1 MKGFFAMSIFSD
13 MLKTYIH
20 EKDIKVGAL
29 AHYCNL
35 ERSTVYK
42 FINGKRVPMSAELV
56 EQIAHFIKLAPLE
69 THRFR
74 EAWKMSHMGENTYY
88 INKSIEHFLCNFPN
102 KSSQPL
108 CNFSSQ
114 NGITEYFPSNQNCLL
129 LNSSQAVDSSVHQL
143 LLSEASKTNGRVA
156 LLLQPDYP
164 FLLHLLSTMQPA
176 GSLQIEHIF
185 SLNSAEHFTE
195 THELYELYYLENVF
209 PIYMN
214 SLDYRIHCFYTDE
227 LSHCQN
233 LFALPYMILTSE
245 YAITCTS
252 DYQMGILYQDNDILQ
267 TLWNLFHSH
276 QDLCQPIFQTFPIIE
291 NDLPSLFQYV
301 ANTRNSADVIINIQ
315 PEACILPFLRKDL
328 LEKIF
333 NYNIPMADSVISMA
347 DTLFLDNIQ
356 RIRDKKFII
365 YFTQYGITRFLQEG
379 VLEEIPSEFYHPLNI
394 EQRIRILHEIAQCC
408 HDGVYRILKKPLN
421 HLSENLRMCICGN
434 TCSLTYQTNS
444 GKHMCCSITDP
455 FLLQIFQNFFTNID
469 PDVYYTSEESE
480 QIINR
485 MIECLK
491 TK

>member
-1 MKGFFAMSIFSD
+1 
-13 MLKTYIH
+13 
-20 EKDIKVGAL
+20 
-29 AHYCNL
+29 
-35 ERSTVYK
+35 
-42 FINGKRVPMSAELV
+42 
-56 EQIAHFIKLAPLE
+56 
-69 THRFR
+69 
-74 EAWKMSHMGENTYY
+74 
-88 INKSIEHFLCNFPN
+88 
-102 KSSQPL
+102 
-108 CNFSSQ
+108 
-114 NGITEYFPSNQNCLL
+114 
-129 LNSSQAVDSSVHQL
+129 
-143 LLSEASKTNGRVA
+143 
-156 LLLQPDYP
+156 
-164 FLLHLLSTMQPA
+164 
-176 GSLQIEHIF
+176 
-185 SLNSAEHFTE
+185 
-195 THELYELYYLENVF
+195 
-209 PIYMN
+209 MN

-365 YFTQYGITRFLQEG
+365 YFTEYGITRFLQEG

-444 GKHMCCSITDP
+444 GKHMCCSITNP